1 MAFKFAG
8 STNSITI
15 FRFVAERAFVQGL
28 LCGWG
33 ALVAAYLLAAAVS
46 ALLSRDS
53 ARMRADTGRFL
64 PVIHPWPKPDLPA
77 R

>member
-1 MAFKFAG
+1 MVLQAKG
-8 STNSITI
+8 STNSFII

-46 ALLSRDS
+46 ALLARDS

-64 PVIHPWPKPDLPA
+64 PVIHHWPKPELTA

>member
-1 MAFKFAG
+1 M
-8 STNSITI
+8 
-15 FRFVAERAFVQGL
+15 AERAFVQGV

-46 ALLSRDS
+46 ALLAWDT

-64 PVIHPWPKPDLPA
+64 PVIHPWPKPELPA

>member
-8 STNSITI
+8 STNSFTI
-15 FRFVAERAFVQGL
+15 FRFVAERAFVQGV
-28 LCGWG
+28 LCGWV

-46 ALLSRDS
+46 ALLARDS

-64 PVIHPWPKPDLPA
+64 PVIHTWPKPELPA